1 MKRWKILIIVVILI
15 ISVFLLRLKPKLLPH
30 PPGKFFFMD
39 NYEDNPIITKTT
51 HELWMKII
59 RDTKKGNY
67 WTDQHWLEIAKQN
80 KKGQYRIAPT
90 LGEATLTDEVAHEG
104 KKSVEITVSEV
115 PEEYIYYTS
124 LLARYSAI
132 NH

>member
-1 MKRWKILIIVVILI
+1 
-15 ISVFLLRLKPKLLPH
+15 
-30 PPGKFFFMD
+30 MD

-80 KKGQYRIAPT
+80 KKGQYRIDPT